1 MKLNEIKLLHE
12 NYGFVH
18 DFSTKEGI
26 DRWLSKSN
34 GNPSHLYQ
42 IHDDLTVSSDHSILI
57 KDIGNLTELPVK
69 FTKANY
75 FTVFNVPL
83 SSLKNFPDE
92 VFSQVFIDDINITDL
107 KGITQVC
114 PFYKIRR
121 CNKLKTLEGLPTHL
135 EGSLIVSNCTN
146 LDSLKGSPISVS
158 GDVEIS
164 NCKNLKSLKGGPR
177 EVNGYFDVTGSGL
190 ISLKYSPKYIGQTYY
205 ADGNP
210 LESLD
215 GIEKTDIG
223 TSVLHVSYTQIPRE
237 SKANYPDLFIVV
249 GEQLEEGWKEKA
261 QVAGAAAL
269 MATAL
274 LVNRGPEKVEKPE
287 DRIVAGKIDHSN
299 VEANTEKSPKSN
311 VFSGIAKKLYLEAK
325 KQGIHGV
332 ELIQLMAQTAHES
345 WDFTRMIEV
354 GDETWFQQYDKKH
367 NAIKAKRLG
376 NTEVGDG
383 EKYKGRGLIQLTGR
397 DNYMRAG
404 KALGLPLED
413 KPELVEDPKIAVQTT
428 LWYWKNRVRPK
439 VKDFSDVE
447 EVTAAINP
455 KLKGLDDRKE
465 KFRKFS
471 NLYNLEIKQK
481 K

>member
-1 MKLNEIKLLHE
+1 MKLNEIKLLQE
-12 NYGFVH
+12 NYDFVH
-18 DFSTKEGI
+18 DFKTKEGI

-34 GNPSHLYQ
+34 GNPSHLYE

-57 KDIGNLTELPVK
+57 KNIGNLTELPVK

-75 FTVFNVPL
+75 FTVFDVPL
-83 SSLKNFPDE
+83 TSLKNFPDE
-92 VFSQVFIDDINITDL
+92 VLSQVFIDNTNIVDL

-114 PFYKIRR
+114 SFYKIRR
-121 CNKLKTLEGLPTHL
+121 CHELKTLEGLPTHL
-135 EGSLIVSNCTN
+135 EGSLVISSCSN
-146 LDSLKGSPISVS
+146 LESLKGSPISVS

-164 NCKNLKSLKGGPR
+164 NCFNLKSLKGGPR
-177 EVNGYFDVTGSGL
+177 EVNGYFDVSSTGL

-205 ADGNP
+205 ADGTP

-223 TSVLHVSYTQIPRE
+223 TGVLHVSHTKIPKE
-237 SKANYPDLFIVV
+237 SKDNYPGLLVV
-249 GEQLEEGWKEKA
+249 LGGQLDEGWKEKA
-261 QVAGAAAL
+261 QLAGAAAL

-274 LVNRGPEKVEKPE
+274 LVNRGPEETEKPQ
-287 DRIVAGKIDHSN
+287 DRAVAGKIDHSN
-299 VEANTEKSPKSN
+299 VEVKSEKPN
-311 VFSGIAKKLYLEAK
+311 IFSGIAKKLYVEAK

-367 NAIKAKRLG
+367 NPVKAKRLG

-404 KALGLPLED
+404 KALGLPLEA
-413 KPELVEDPKIAVQTT
+413 KPELVEDPKVAIQTT

-439 VKDFSDVE
+439 VRDFSNVE

-465 KFRKFS
+465 KFHKFS
-471 NLYNLEIKQK
+471 NLYNLEIKDK